1 MIRIEIDNDADMTY
15 IHVGNG
21 AGDSTIDYGN
31 VAIDLDSEGNVCGI
45 EIFGSEVSVLELGK
59 HDS

>member
-1 MIRIEIDNDADMTY
+1 MIRVEVDNDADMTY

-31 VAIDLDSEGNVCGI
+31 VVIDLDNEGNV
-45 EIFGSEVSVLELGK
+45 LR
-59 HDS
+59 H

>member
-1 MIRIEIDNDADMTY
+1 MIRIEVDNDADMTY

-31 VAIDLDSEGNVCGI
+31 VVIDLDSDGNVCGI
-45 EIFGSEVSVLELGK
+45 EIFGSDVSVLELGK